1 MSAKK
6 KYSFFYRVYRRIRY
20 LRYVRKLKKAI
31 LKKARQEARRK
42 ESESRKKAKAHR
54 KQEAR
59 AYVEKKKHD
68 RAEFKKQQEVL
79 EEVYRQDIERNRQKY
94 EAEEAERK
102 AYLKKEKQFQRYRR
116 KKLLRFYLKYCL
128 KNILLSIRSLHP
140 ANIPLLIEHIR
151 NNRISIREFLI
162 ITTHSTLFF
171 VAAYILVFAIMLFAS
186 AISGVFFDYSSIV
199 YYYEVLWIVK
209 PEEWFGDSVKMIYSS
224 GPIISGILA
233 VFATIIFTY
242 IRTERGLGK
251 LFLLWFFIHAYN
263 AFFGSLLIGSLF
275 GRGFGYAIIWS
286 FISDTEKVIYSIIS
300 ITALFLL
307 GVFVTR
313 SFLISAN
320 SYYPQLKKRY
330 QQYFIWAQV
339 ILPFILGN
347 IFIGIL
353 MFPEMLWYDMT
364 VALCLG
370 IAILPVAVGY
380 RFHPSL
386 YFEEDQIRPR
396 FLPRPIIYAL
406 AFLLAYRLILE
417 FGIKIG

>member
-1 MSAKK
+1 M
-6 KYSFFYRVYRRIRY
+6 RY
-20 LRYVRKLKKAI
+20 LHYVRKLKKAT
-31 LKKARQEARRK
+31 LKKARLEVRRM
-42 ESESRKKAKAHR
+42 ESESRKKARAHR
-54 KQEAR
+54 KNEAR
-59 AYVEKKKHD
+59 AYLEKKKHD
-68 RAEFKKQQEVL
+68 RAEFRKQQQAL
-79 EEVYRQDIERNRQKY
+79 EEEYRQDLERNRQKY
-94 EAEEAERK
+94 HAEEAERK
-102 AYLKKEKQFQRYRR
+102 ARIKKEKQFRRHRR
-116 KKLLRFYLKYCL
+116 KKLFRFYFKYCL
-128 KNILLSIRSLHP
+128 KNILLSIKGLHP
-140 ANIPLLIEHIR
+140 ANIPLLIERIR
-151 NNRISIREFLI
+151 DNRIHIKEFLI

-171 VAAYILVFAIMLFAS
+171 VAAYILVFAIMLFTS

-224 GPIISGILA
+224 GPIISSIIA
-233 VFATIIFTY
+233 VFATIIFSY

-251 LFLLWFFIHAYN
+251 LFIMWFFIHAYN

-307 GVFVTR
+307 GVFITR

-320 SYYPQLKKRY
+320 SYYPKLKKRY
-330 QQYFIWAQV
+330 QQFFIWAQV

-353 MFPEMLWYDMT
+353 MFPKMLWYDMT

-380 RFHPSL
+380 RFYPSL

-396 FLPRPIIYAL
+396 FLLRPIIFAL
-406 AFLLAYRLILE
+406 AFLLIYRLVLE

>member
-1 MSAKK
+1 
-6 KYSFFYRVYRRIRY
+6 
-20 LRYVRKLKKAI
+20 
-31 LKKARQEARRK
+31 
-42 ESESRKKAKAHR
+42 
-54 KQEAR
+54 
-59 AYVEKKKHD
+59 
-68 RAEFKKQQEVL
+68 
-79 EEVYRQDIERNRQKY
+79 
-94 EAEEAERK
+94 
-102 AYLKKEKQFQRYRR
+102 
-116 KKLLRFYLKYCL
+116 
-128 KNILLSIRSLHP
+128 LSIRSLHP

-320 SYYPQLKKRY
+320 SYHPQLKKRY
-330 QQYFIWAQV
+330 QQFFIWAQV

-396 FLPRPIIYAL
+396 FLPRPIIFAL
-406 AFLLAYRLILE
+406 ALLLAYRLILE